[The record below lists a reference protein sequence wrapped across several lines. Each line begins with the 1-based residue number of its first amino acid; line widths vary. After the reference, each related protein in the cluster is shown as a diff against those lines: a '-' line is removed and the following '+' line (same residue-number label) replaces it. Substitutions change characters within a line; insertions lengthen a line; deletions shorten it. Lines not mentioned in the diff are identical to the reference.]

1 MEETLKLILTKLTSL
16 EEGQKALLGRQAAME
31 KRQEALEERQISME
45 ERQASLEQRQIS
57 MEKRQAS
64 LEQLQISMEKRQAS
78 LEQLQISMEKRQASL
93 EDGQKSLMQ
102 GQHEIRLEL
111 DRRIT
116 ESENMILNELDR
128 VQERFDTKFTRIEKN
143 LEEIQQYYRINRLE
157 NDNTTLLLKL
167 HDDIQKRVAELER
180 KTA

>member
-45 ERQASLEQRQIS
+45 KRQASLEQR
-57 MEKRQAS
+57 
-64 LEQLQISMEKRQAS
+64 QISMEKRQAS

-143 LEEIQQYYRINRLE
+143 LEEIQQYYRIDRLE

>member
-31 KRQEALEERQISME
+31 KRQEALEER
-45 ERQASLEQRQIS
+45 
-57 MEKRQAS
+57 
-64 LEQLQISMEKRQAS
+64 
-78 LEQLQISMEKRQASL
+78 QISMEKRQASL

-128 VQERFDTKFTRIEKN
+128 VQGAGTI
-143 LEEIQQYYRINRLE
+143 
-157 NDNTTLLLKL
+157 
-167 HDDIQKRVAELER
+167 
-180 KTA
+180 

>member
-16 EEGQKALLGRQAAME
+16 EEGQKALLGRQSSME

-45 ERQASLEQRQIS
+45 KRQASLEQRQIS
-57 MEKRQAS
+57 MEKRQA
-64 LEQLQISMEKRQAS
+64 A
-78 LEQLQISMEKRQASL
+78 MEKRQASL

-143 LEEIQQYYRINRLE
+143 LEEIQQYYRIDRLE

>member
-45 ERQASLEQRQIS
+45 KRQASLEQRQIS

-78 LEQLQISMEKRQASL
+78 LE
-93 EDGQKSLMQ
+93 DGQKFLMQ

>member
-16 EEGQKALLGRQAAME
+16 EEGQKALLGRQAA
-31 KRQEALEERQISME
+31 
-45 ERQASLEQRQIS
+45 
-57 MEKRQAS
+57 
-64 LEQLQISMEKRQAS
+64 
-78 LEQLQISMEKRQASL
+78 MEKRQASL

-143 LEEIQQYYRINRLE
+143 LEEIQQYYRIDRLE

>member
-1 MEETLKLILTKLTSL
+1 MIQNLPGLRKIWKKYSSIMEETLKLILTKLTSL

-45 ERQASLEQRQIS
+45 KRQASLEQRQIS
-57 MEKRQAS
+57 MEKRQA
-64 LEQLQISMEKRQAS
+64 A
-78 LEQLQISMEKRQASL
+78 MEKRQASL

>member
-1 MEETLKLILTKLTSL
+1 
-16 EEGQKALLGRQAAME
+16 
-31 KRQEALEERQISME
+31 
-45 ERQASLEQRQIS
+45 
-57 MEKRQAS
+57 
-64 LEQLQISMEKRQAS
+64 MEKRQAS

-93 EDGQKSLMQ
+93 EDGQKFLMQ

>member
-31 KRQEALEERQISME
+31 KRQEALEER
-45 ERQASLEQRQIS
+45 
-57 MEKRQAS
+57 
-64 LEQLQISMEKRQAS
+64 
-78 LEQLQISMEKRQASL
+78 QISMEKRQASL

-143 LEEIQQYYRINRLE
+143 LEEIQQYYRIDRLE

>member
-45 ERQASLEQRQIS
+45 KRQASLEQR
-57 MEKRQAS
+57 
-64 LEQLQISMEKRQAS
+64 QISMEKRQAS

>member
-16 EEGQKALLGRQAAME
+16 EEGQKALLGRQ
-31 KRQEALEERQISME
+31 
-45 ERQASLEQRQIS
+45 IS
-57 MEKRQAS
+57 MEKRQAA
-64 LEQLQISMEKRQAS
+64 ME
-78 LEQLQISMEKRQASL
+78 ERQASL

-128 VQERFDTKFTRIEKN
+128 VQER
-143 LEEIQQYYRINRLE
+143 
-157 NDNTTLLLKL
+157 
-167 HDDIQKRVAELER
+167 

>member
-31 KRQEALEERQISME
+31 KRQEALEER
-45 ERQASLEQRQIS
+45 
-57 MEKRQAS
+57 
-64 LEQLQISMEKRQAS
+64 QISMEKRQAS

>member
-45 ERQASLEQRQIS
+45 
-57 MEKRQAS
+57 KRQA
-64 LEQLQISMEKRQAS
+64 A
-78 LEQLQISMEKRQASL
+78 MEKRQASL

-143 LEEIQQYYRINRLE
+143 LEEIQQYYRIDRLE

>member
-45 ERQASLEQRQIS
+45 KRQASLEQRQIS
-57 MEKRQAS
+57 MEKRQA
-64 LEQLQISMEKRQAS
+64 A
-78 LEQLQISMEKRQASL
+78 MEKRQASL

-116 ESENMILNELDR
+116 ESEYMILNELDR

-143 LEEIQQYYRINRLE
+143 LEEIQQYYRIDRLE

>member
-31 KRQEALEERQISME
+31 KRQEALEER
-45 ERQASLEQRQIS
+45 
-57 MEKRQAS
+57 
-64 LEQLQISMEKRQAS
+64 
-78 LEQLQISMEKRQASL
+78 QISMEKRQASL

>member
-45 ERQASLEQRQIS
+45 
-57 MEKRQAS
+57 KRQA
-64 LEQLQISMEKRQAS
+64 A
-78 LEQLQISMEKRQASL
+78 MEKRQASL

-128 VQERFDTKFTRIEKN
+128 VQGAGTI
-143 LEEIQQYYRINRLE
+143 
-157 NDNTTLLLKL
+157 
-167 HDDIQKRVAELER
+167 
-180 KTA
+180 

>member
-45 ERQASLEQRQIS
+45 KRQASLEERQIS

-64 LEQLQISMEKRQAS
+64 LEQLQISMEKR
-78 LEQLQISMEKRQASL
+78 RASL

-143 LEEIQQYYRINRLE
+143 LEEIQQYYRIDRLE

>member
-45 ERQASLEQRQIS
+45 KRQASLEQRQIS

-64 LEQLQISMEKRQAS
+64 LEQLQISMEKH
-78 LEQLQISMEKRQASL
+78 QASL

-143 LEEIQQYYRINRLE
+143 LEEIQQYYRIDRLE

>member
-45 ERQASLEQRQIS
+45 KRQASLEQR
-57 MEKRQAS
+57 
-64 LEQLQISMEKRQAS
+64 
-78 LEQLQISMEKRQASL
+78 QISMEKRQASL

-143 LEEIQQYYRINRLE
+143 LEEIQQYYRIDRLE

>member
-31 KRQEALEERQISME
+31 KRQEALEER
-45 ERQASLEQRQIS
+45 
-57 MEKRQAS
+57 
-64 LEQLQISMEKRQAS
+64 
-78 LEQLQISMEKRQASL
+78 QISMEKRQASL

-128 VQERFDTKFTRIEKN
+128 VQERFDTKFTRKEKN
-143 LEEIQQYYRINRLE
+143 LEEIQQYYRIDRLE

>member
-45 ERQASLEQRQIS
+45 KRQASLEQRQIS
-57 MEKRQAS
+57 MEERQAS
-64 LEQLQISMEKRQAS
+64 LEQR
-78 LEQLQISMEKRQASL
+78 QISMEKRQASL

-143 LEEIQQYYRINRLE
+143 LEEIQQYYRIDRLE